1 MLAVCERDQVK
12 TKMKLNKTEIVL
24 ITWSVNVEQPNNT
37 QLKTLSSLVPGL
49 QKKIFGLVNNVVA
62 SFFFF

>member
-24 ITWSVNVEQPNNT
+24 ITWSANVEQPNNT

-49 QKKIFGLVNNVVA
+49 QKK
-62 SFFFF
+62 SSDW